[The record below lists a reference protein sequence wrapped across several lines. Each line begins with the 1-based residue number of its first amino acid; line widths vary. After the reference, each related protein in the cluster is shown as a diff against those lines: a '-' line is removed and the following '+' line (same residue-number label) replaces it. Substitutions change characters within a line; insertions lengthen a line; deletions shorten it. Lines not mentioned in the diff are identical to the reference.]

1 MALLNNFGAI
11 FTFAIQMEA
20 RIGAYYQ
27 GIGLADKASET
38 EKRRE
43 KLERARREYIVEITL
58 EPIDDLEEENYAL
71 NLEDT
76 SAEGQHT
83 VAAVAGQFYAD
94 AAEKINVRQAQR
106 ILEKCGK
113 QYAS

>member
-1 MALLNNFGAI
+1 MASLNNFGAI
-11 FTFAIQMEA
+11 FTFAIQMETQ
-20 RIGAYYQ
+20 IGEYYQ
-27 GIGLADKASET
+27 RLGLTDPAAET

-58 EPIDDLEEENYAL
+58 EPIDDLEEENYVL

-76 SAEGQHT
+76 SAEGQHA
-83 VAAVAGQFYAD
+83 VSAVAQRFYAD
-94 AAEKINVRQAQR
+94 SAEKINVRQAQR